1 MLSVHMLPNALQKRV
16 IRLKAEDHIRDL
28 VLYFHER
35 LAHEPIDPVEYGVP
49 PKFVNVDDTELRG
62 LLRALRWVIEDDDED
77 LL

>member
-1 MLSVHMLPNALQKRV
+1 MLPDALQKRV

-28 VLYFHER
+28 VLYFHEA

-49 PKFVNVDDTELRG
+49 PKFVNIDDIEIRG
-62 LLRALRWVIEDDDED
+62 MLRALRWVIEDDDED

>member
-1 MLSVHMLPNALQKRV
+1 MRD
-16 IRLKAEDHIRDL
+16 EDKVRDI
-28 VLYFHER
+28 VLFMHE
-35 LAHEPIDPVEYGVP
+35 AIVHEPVDPVEYGVP

>member
-1 MLSVHMLPNALQKRV
+1 MPLNALQMRV
-16 IRLKAEDHIRDL
+16 IKLRHEDKVRDVVLFMHEAL
-28 VLYFHER
+28 V
-35 LAHEPIDPVEYGVP
+35 HEPIDPVEYGVP